1 MVSKRI
7 NVTIP
12 EENLREINE
21 FCVEEGIGKSQ
32 LIREA
37 AVKYIAG
44 KKDEKELEEKRKN
57 IELAIKIQDELR
69 QKNKF
74 TTHKSAM
81 ELIREL
87 RDSKL

>member
-1 MVSKRI
+1 MVSKRVNI
-7 NVTIP
+7 TIP
-12 EENLREINE
+12 EKNLQEINE
-21 FCVEEGIGKSQ
+21 FCIEEGIGKSL

-37 AVKYIAG
+37 TVKYIAG
-44 KKDEKELEEKRKN
+44 KKDEKRLEEKRKN

-74 TTHKSAM
+74 TTHKSAV

-87 RDSKL
+87 RDSRL